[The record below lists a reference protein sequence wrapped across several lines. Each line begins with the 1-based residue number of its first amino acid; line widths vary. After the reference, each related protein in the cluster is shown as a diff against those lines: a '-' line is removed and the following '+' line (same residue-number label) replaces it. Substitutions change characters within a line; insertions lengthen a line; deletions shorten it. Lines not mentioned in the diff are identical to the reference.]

1 MRVLFAV
8 SECVPFIKSGG
19 LADVA
24 GSLPKEL
31 KKQGTDVAVIMPKY
45 QDIPAHLLAN
55 IKKRCYFFVPIG
67 WRNQYCGIEELEV
80 DGITFYFIDNEW
92 YFKRSGLYGYGDDG
106 ERFAFFNRA
115 VLESLPYLADY
126 PDIIHCHDWHTAMIP
141 FLLNVDYKWKK
152 EYSNI
157 KTVFTIHNLQ
167 FQGILPREVLGDLF
181 NLNDYYFTADNLEFY
196 GNVNLMKGGLIATDK
211 ITTVSPTYKNEIQ
224 TEYYG
229 EKLNNVLKQR
239 ESDLYGIINGI
250 DEETYNP
257 ETDPGITANYTV
269 TSLEKKQENKKF
281 IQQKFGLK
289 EDPEVPIICM
299 ITRLTSQKGLE
310 LVRHVF
316 HEIMEEDVQF
326 LVLGTGDPEFENFFR
341 EMEYTYSDK
350 CKAYIGFDENLAHQI
365 YAGADLFLMP
375 SKFEPCGLGQLIA
388 LRYGNIPIVRETG
401 GLNDTVFSYNE
412 LTEEGNG
419 FSFTNF
425 NAHDMLFTIRRGI
438 GFYKEDKEVWHK
450 LMKNAMSMDN
460 SWAQSAFKYNQL
472 YAELISRSE
481 SHVF

>member
-1 MRVLFAV
+1 VRVLFAV

-438 GFYKEDKEVWHK
+438 DFYKKDKEAWHK